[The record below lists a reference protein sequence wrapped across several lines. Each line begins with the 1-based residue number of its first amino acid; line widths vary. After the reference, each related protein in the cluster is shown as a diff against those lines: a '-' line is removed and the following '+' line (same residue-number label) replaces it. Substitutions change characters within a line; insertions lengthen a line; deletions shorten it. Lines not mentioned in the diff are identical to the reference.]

1 MSSISSIGSSMSSM
15 YAQQSQRPSKADME
29 QKLSS
34 DFSSADVDGNGTL
47 SADELA
53 QMMSKMGSKSSE
65 SSSTSSS
72 SSSTS
77 SATSSEASSKAE
89 ELMST
94 SDSNGDGEL
103 SLEEMK
109 AGMEKMHSNLQSKGD
124 MMKQRMSEQSNQNSQ
139 GGGFEQ
145 DMQSLSDAINS
156 GDLESAKSILEQ
168 IQAHKPP
175 ESENSSSSSTSN
187 TEDQR
192 TKDFEAL
199 SDALNSGDSTA
210 ITTAMKTIQ
219 TNMQQ
224 GGGNNSNSST
234 NNSQSINLQAL
245 ISKMVQSY
253 STQSSSNLSSLLAS
267 A

>member
-1 MSSISSIGSSMSSM
+1 MSSISSISSSMSSM

-53 QMMSKMGSKSSE
+53 QMMSKMGPKSSE
-65 SSSTSSS
+65 SSSTSSTS
-72 SSSTS
+72 DTSSSTS
-77 SATSSEASSKAE
+77 SSEASSKAT
-89 ELMST
+89 ELMSA

-156 GDLESAKSILEQ
+156 GDLESAKTILEQ
-168 IQAHKPP
+168 IQSHKPK
-175 ESENSSSSSTSN
+175 ESETSSSTDS
-187 TEDQR
+187 TESQR
-192 TKDFEAL
+192 DKDFKALSEAL
-199 SDALNSGDSTA
+199 DSRDSTA
-210 ITTAMKTIQ
+210 ITTAMQTIQ

-224 GGGNNSNSST
+224 GSGNNSNSST